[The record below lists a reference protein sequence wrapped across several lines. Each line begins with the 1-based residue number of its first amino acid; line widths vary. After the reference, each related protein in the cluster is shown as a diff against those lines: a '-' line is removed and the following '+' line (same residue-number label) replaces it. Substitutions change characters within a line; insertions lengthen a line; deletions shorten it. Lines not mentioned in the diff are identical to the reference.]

1 MTGFIRHRLNSG
13 SGLAQAMSRL
23 LKPFE
28 SRPELDR
35 PASTDTADA
44 QTRQPTFLTDQL
56 PQFLGKQ
63 LLAVSS
69 EGESLRV
76 RTSRGDLLIPG
87 CFSRALEEDL
97 SHRRGI
103 QIHRSH
109 WVSLDPVPELLKM
122 SGQWY
127 CVVDDGT
134 RLPIS
139 RRRRSQVRRLL
150 GNQWNPAA
158 PVSENP
164 RLLGHS

>member
-1 MTGFIRHRLNSG
+1 MTGFIRHRLKRG
-13 SGLAQAMSRL
+13 GGLAQAMARL

-28 SRPELDR
+28 YRSELDR
-35 PASTDTADA
+35 PAGTDAADA
-44 QTRQPTFLTDQL
+44 QIRQPTFLTEQL

-103 QIHRSH
+103 QIHRAH
-109 WVSLDPVPELLKM
+109 WVSLEPVPELLKM

-150 GNQWNPAA
+150 GNQWYPPA
-158 PVSENP
+158 PMSENP
-164 RLLGHS
+164 HLVGHS